1 MRRHE
6 SRATVHWEIDRRG
19 KAVRWFCMGN
29 ERRRLI
35 ITREETRFSTWP
47 SAFPGAWKWS
57 DEHSCAE
64 DEKINNSL
72 RACIYICTRFS
83 RDHRTAHL
91 DRTLGVLTNFQILFS
106 NIIFFSFKYLSS
118 NSISKSLYCYF
129 ENNLFVSKTTKL
141 HYYTFRIKIQSIYF
155 QLNDLFVIS
164 WNKFAFI
171 VWGGSLFVVWFWYK
185 CLYVFI
191 FYSMA

>member
-72 RACIYICTRFS
+72 RACIYV
-83 RDHRTAHL
+83 RDSHATIAQRTWIGL
-91 DRTLGVLTNFQILFS
+91 WVFWQIFKYYFQILFFFLS
-106 NIIFFSFKYLSS
+106 NIYLQIVFL
-118 NSISKSLYCYF
+118 NRFTVISKIIC
-129 ENNLFVSKTTKL
+129 LF
-141 HYYTFRIKIQSIYF
+141 
-155 QLNDLFVIS
+155 
-164 WNKFAFI
+164 
-171 VWGGSLFVVWFWYK
+171 
-185 CLYVFI
+185 
-191 FYSMA
+191 